1 MSFFIPEAL
10 SAFAAAGAALQA
22 LYQWRRRAVG
32 NARVL
37 IMEIEEN
44 YTYLDMVV
52 FDEVPL
58 DKVIQDLSV
67 SEYKRLA
74 GEGFD
79 FKRLKRNKIQD
90 DPSFEGT
97 KMANWAGKSTAELID
112 SIYEKLTDLKIRYPH
127 NYNNP
132 KYRWNVRVQ
141 NIIKLIWLLLKH
153 VGSDC
158 AN

>member
-10 SAFAAAGAALQA
+10 SAFASAGAALQA

-44 YTYLDMVV
+44 YTFLDMVV

-58 DKVIQDLSV
+58 NNVIQDLSV

-79 FKRLKRNKIQD
+79 FNRLKRNRLQD
-90 DPSFEGT
+90 DLSFEGT
-97 KMANWAGKSTAELID
+97 QMSHWAGKSTAELID
-112 SIYEKLTDLKIRYPH
+112 SIYEKLTDLMIRYPH
-127 NYNNP
+127 NFNNP

-141 NIIKLIWLLLKH
+141 NIIKLTWLLLKH

-158 AN
+158 SN